1 MILLFSLMKV
11 AMFPCLI
18 FWTIRQEKFQVDM
31 PSGLLCFGPKCRN
44 EAGIQKQKQPLIGS
58 ITKGKTESSSVE
70 EKQQSSKCS
79 TGESSRKHKLGS
91 ILKGN
96 AAILKKLQSSCEKLP
111 KTCKVFNQS
120 VSHTMQMREEQRS
133 SAGFWS
139 QLA

>member
-1 MILLFSLMKV
+1 
-11 AMFPCLI
+11 MFPCLI

-31 PSGLLCFGPKCRN
+31 PFGLLCFGPKCRH
-44 EAGIQKQKQPLIGS
+44 EAGIQKQKQPFIGY
-58 ITKGKTESSSVE
+58 ITKGKTESSPVE

-79 TGESSRKHKLGS
+79 TVESSQKHKLES

-96 AAILKKLQSSCEKLP
+96 AAILKKLQITCEKLP
-111 KTCKVFNQS
+111 KTCKVFSQS
-120 VSHTMQMREEQRS
+120 VSHTMQMREEHRS